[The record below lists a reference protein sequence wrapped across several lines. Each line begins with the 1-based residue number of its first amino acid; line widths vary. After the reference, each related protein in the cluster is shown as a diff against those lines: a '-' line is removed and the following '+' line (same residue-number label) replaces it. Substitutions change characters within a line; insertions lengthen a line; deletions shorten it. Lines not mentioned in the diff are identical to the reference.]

1 MATNRSKLPE
11 GEDHLSP
18 DIPVNP
24 YSGQQ
29 LDLLEIQPDLEEFM
43 EAGMDTYENFLEN
56 GGLLEDHQSTEYRTP
71 KEKKPAALLPLASR
85 NAGRKGDSKS
95 SRHLSS
101 MVTSFEA
108 ALGFAGSNDPWKPAA
123 LPGIEKSSFGM
134 RRSAD
139 QLSSLTPKPKSSSSG
154 GILSPIKRPILP
166 GIDRKPLPG
175 ICSSNRDLR
184 AVQSAVASS
193 SKLTV
198 NTL

>member
-1 MATNRSKLPE
+1 MAANRSRLPE
-11 GEDHLSP
+11 GEHHSRP
-18 DIPVNP
+18 GIPVNP
-24 YSGQQ
+24 YTGQQ
-29 LDLLEIQPDLEEFM
+29 LDLLEIQPDFEEFM

-85 NAGRKGDSKS
+85 NA
-95 SRHLSS
+95 
-101 MVTSFEA
+101 
-108 ALGFAGSNDPWKPAA
+108 
-123 LPGIEKSSFGM
+123 GIEKSSFGM